1 MFLLQHRRLPSV
13 GARRRPQA
21 LAGVLLAALMVLAG
35 PVAAAPSHGIAM
47 VGTPELTPGFD
58 HLPYVDPDAPKGGTV
73 TYGVLGSFDSLNPF
87 IVRGEIAYGLLEPF
101 YGPLTGN
108 NVYESLMERNRDEAF
123 SLYGLLAG
131 SVEMPADRGSVTF
144 YMRPQARFSDGEP
157 VTVDDVIF
165 SYELL
170 RDKGRPNHR
179 SYYSKVDH
187 VERVG
192 DGGVKFVFQD
202 GADRELPL
210 ILGLMPVLPKHAI
223 DPDTFDQTTL
233 SPPVGSGPYVVET
246 VDPGKRIVLKR
257 DPDYWGAELPIVRG
271 RFNFD
276 RVRFDYFRDQSTLF
290 EAFKKGLVDVYAET
304 DPTRWA
310 TGFDFPAAAAGQALK
325 DSVETQTPRA
335 ARSFAFNTRR
345 PQFADRRVREALGY
359 LFDFP
364 WINQNLLN
372 GQYER
377 TTSYFQGSELA
388 STGRPASDAERALL
402 APFPDAVRPDILD
415 GTWAPPKGDGSGRDR
430 ANMRTALSL
439 FQDAGYVIRNGQ
451 LVDETTGAPFAFEI
465 LVATREDER
474 LALAYKRLA
483 KPIGVTVNVRY
494 VDSAQYQSRLQT
506 FDFDV
511 IRAIWRS
518 SLSPGNEQLFRWSSA
533 AAKATGSFNFTGAAD
548 PAIDAM
554 IQAMLAADTRPQFV
568 DAVRALDRVLL
579 SGFYGLPLYNSPDQ
593 WIGRWA
599 RIRRPE
605 ASSLS
610 GAEPDSWWAAPA
622 R

>member
-13 GARRRPQA
+13 GPRRRPQA
-21 LAGVLLAALMVLAG
+21 LAGILLAALVALAG
-35 PVAAAPSHGIAM
+35 PVSAAPAHGIAM
-47 VGTPELTPGFD
+47 VGTPELAPDFD
-58 HLPYVDPDAPKGGTV
+58 HLPYANPDAPKGGTV

-87 IVRGEIAYGLLEPF
+87 IVRGEIAYGLLDPF

-123 SLYGLLAG
+123 SLYGLLASG
-131 SVEMPADRGSVTF
+131 VEMPADRSSVTF
-144 YMRPQARFSDGEP
+144 YVRPEARFSDGEP

-170 RDKGRPNHR
+170 REKGRPNHR
-179 SYYSKVDH
+179 SYYSKVDR

-192 DGGVKFVFQD
+192 DDGVRFVFQD

-223 DPDTFDQTTL
+223 DPETFERTTFD
-233 SPPVGSGPYVVET
+233 PPVGSGPYLVDS
-246 VDPGKRIVLKR
+246 VDPGKRIVLR
-257 DPDYWGAELPIVRG
+257 RNPDYWGANLPIVRG

-290 EAFKKGLVDVYAET
+290 EAFKKGLVDVYVET

-310 TGFDFPAAAAGQALK
+310 TGFDFPAIASGDAVK
-325 DSVETQTPRA
+325 DSIETHTPRA

-345 PQFADRRVREALGY
+345 PQFADKRVREALGY

-364 WINQNLLN
+364 WVNQNLLN

-388 STGRPASDAERALL
+388 ATGRPASATERALL
-402 APFPDAVRPDILD
+402 APYPDAVRADILD

-430 ANMRTALSL
+430 ANMREALRL
-439 FQDAGYVIRNGQ
+439 FQQAGYEIRNGQ
-451 LVDETTGAPFAFEI
+451 LVDAATGAPFVFEI

-494 VDSAQYQSRLQT
+494 VDSAQYQSRLQS

-511 IRAIWRS
+511 IRAGWRS

-533 AAKATGSFNFTGAAD
+533 AARADGSFNFTGAAD

-554 IQAMLAADTRPQFV
+554 IQAMLAATTRPEFV

-579 SGFYGLPLYNSPDQ
+579 SGFYGLPLYNSADQ

-610 GAEPDSWWAAPA
+610 GAEPDTWWAAPGN
-622 R
+622 